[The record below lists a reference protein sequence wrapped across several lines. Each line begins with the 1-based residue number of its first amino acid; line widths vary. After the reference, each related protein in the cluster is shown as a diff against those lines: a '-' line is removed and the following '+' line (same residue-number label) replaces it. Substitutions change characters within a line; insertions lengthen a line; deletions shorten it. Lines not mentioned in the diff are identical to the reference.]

1 MGFDIYI
8 GEIVGIGYRKFG
20 LDFWGFDLCLFIL
33 LYIYGLYIFFDFFVN
48 FWLLEVIVGWVL
60 F

>member
-8 GEIVGIGYRKFG
+8 GEIVGIGNRMLG

-33 LYIYGLYIFFDFFVN
+33 LYIYGLYIFFVFFVN